1 MIKLVP
7 QIFIKQSL
15 NARPVLSA
23 EEYSRGLDGNGCKKH
38 SESAQ
43 RRLLPVLSSLTH
55 GFPVEVFQAL
65 MMGRHGQWAE
75 GEGVENSG
83 GRSPPSKGPL
93 SAGSEPSA
101 RNKAWGCFRSA
112 WGPLIPFSL
121 LTVQ

>member
-23 EEYSRGLDGNGCKKH
+23 EAYSRGLDGNGCKKH

-43 RRLLPVLSSLTH
+43 RRLLAVLSSLTH

-83 GRSPPSKGPL
+83 GRSPL